1 MAFTFQMVVTTG
13 SGRTVGI
20 LETRKLK
27 ATTLADAKVEADR
40 RVRRLRHPAFAAIEI
55 LDDTGTVIARRPI
68 TPAGR
73 VAPTLWVMLR

>member
-1 MAFTFQMVVTTG
+1 MSFTFQMVVTTG

-55 LDDTGTVIARRPI
+55 LDDTGAVIARRPI